1 MQQHA
6 ASPLTDYIEYSPADM
21 LERSEH
27 FYTEIK
33 RRHSIRQFSERAVSR
48 QVIENCI
55 RAAGTAPNG
64 ANHQPWHFV
73 AIQSPE
79 VKLQIRQQAEQHEQ
93 GFYAGRAGEEWLEA
107 LKPLGTD
114 ADKPFLQHAP
124 WLIAIFSQKTSGVD
138 TTNKHSNYYVH
149 ESVGIATGFLINA
162 LHYAGLVTLTHT
174 PKPMSFLSKI
184 CQRPDNERPFMLL
197 VVGYP
202 AADASVP
209 QHALTKKPL
218 HEILTVL

>member
-6 ASPLTDYIEYSPADM
+6 ASPLTDYIEYTPADM

-55 RAAGTAPNG
+55 RAVGTAPKG

-93 GFYAGRAGEEWLEA
+93 GFYAGRAGEERVRGFKTFRYRCRQA
-107 LKPLGTD
+107 LF
-114 ADKPFLQHAP
+114 AAC
-124 WLIAIFSQKTSGVD
+124 
-138 TTNKHSNYYVH
+138 
-149 ESVGIATGFLINA
+149 A
-162 LHYAGLVTLTHT
+162 LVNRY
-174 PKPMSFLSKI
+174 FQSKN
-184 CQRPDNERPFMLL
+184 QW
-197 VVGYP
+197 
-202 AADASVP
+202 A
-209 QHALTKKPL
+209 
-218 HEILTVL
+218 